1 MSFTPQTPS
10 SQPKNNTRNTVVVAI
25 LFIFLIGAIM
35 FFAGAKQGE
44 APKNTQEKKNN
55 SDKIV
60 SNNGMHWHA
69 DLTVTI
75 LGEIQEI
82 PIDIGL
88 EGAHKP
94 IHTHEDKKIHMEFNG
109 VVKESD
115 ITLGQFFKS
124 WGKTFNK
131 DCIFDKCNGSEGR
144 VVMMVNLKENSE
156 FEKYVMK
163 DNDRIDILFEE
174 VMSNSTSTT
183 IDTENNQTPQVK
195 EIIVI
200 GNDFNFNP
208 PNIPVKAGEP
218 VKIIFKN
225 EGEETHNLVIEG
237 LNKKTSTIGGG
248 QVDVLEFTAP
258 SSGIYEFICSVD
270 SHRIKG
276 MTGKIIVEQ

>member
-1 MSFTPQTPS
+1 MSS
-10 SQPKNNTRNTVVVAI
+10 DSQQQSNSPTISTRNKIIATVI
-25 LFIFLIGAIM
+25 LLLAIGAIM
-35 FFAGAKQGE
+35 FFAGTKRSE

-60 SNNGMHWHA
+60 SNNGMHWHS
-69 DLTVTI
+69 DLTITI
-75 LGEIQEI
+75 LGKKQEI
-82 PIDIGL
+82 PIVGL

-115 ITLGQFFKS
+115 ITLGQFFKT

-156 FEKYVMK
+156 FEKYIMK

-174 VMSNSTSTT
+174 VMSNSTSPT

-200 GNDFNFNP
+200 GNDFSFNP

-225 EGEETHNLVIEG
+225 EGAETHNLVIEG